1 MSLSYKLRYLRSLK
15 VATGVKNHDLVVSRS
30 QTLGHLFFYC
40 ATPQRKGLGPF
51 PGDDV
56 GEAINTNRDAL
67 ISTANVGRA
76 VLVRETMALALEDD
90 LRTVIGEVSRWHGY
104 ERLKEEQ
111 LSGVEKFVSGQN
123 VFVSQQTGFE

>member
-1 MSLSYKLRYLRSLK
+1 MILS
-15 VATGVKNHDLVVSRS
+15 
-30 QTLGHLFFYC
+30 
-40 ATPQRKGLGPF
+40 
-51 PGDDV
+51 
-56 GEAINTNRDAL
+56 
-67 ISTANVGRA
+67 ANVGRA
-76 VLVRETMALALEDD
+76 VLVRETMALALEND